1 MNRKR
6 KATTLRAELTRS
18 AIPRYLQLASLF
30 RRRIQ
35 GGEWQQGAQ
44 IPTVDQLSGE
54 YGVAR
59 ATMRQALGLLEAEG
73 LISRFRAKGTF
84 VTEQPQDR
92 LWLDVETDWKGLLTS
107 RRGTQIEILLDEP
120 KSVPTLVPHPIGELA
135 SSYRHLRRRHWREK
149 VPFLLA
155 DLFIDNSLKGK
166 IPENAFSTLTAL
178 KLVTNIAGTRI
189 GDVRQTLTVG
199 MADFETAELMN
210 LALNE
215 PVAYVSRTAVDQRGR
230 IVMISNGIYRG
241 DLIRVDTRLKKP

>member
-1 MNRKR
+1 M
-6 KATTLRAELTRS
+6 RAELTRS
-18 AIPRYLQLASLF
+18 AIPRYLQLATLF

-35 GGEWQQGAQ
+35 GGEWQLGSQ
-44 IPTVDQLSGE
+44 IPTVDELCEE

-84 VTEQPQDR
+84 VNERPQDR
-92 LWLDVETDWKGLLTS
+92 LWLEVETDWKGLLTS
-107 RRGTQIEILLDEP
+107 RRGTRIEILIDEQRSAP
-120 KSVPTLVPHPIGELA
+120 AVVPHAIGEIA

-155 DLFIDNSLKGK
+155 DLYIDNNLKGK
-166 IPENAFSTLTAL
+166 IPENAYSTLTAL
-178 KLVTNIAGTRI
+178 RLVTNIPGTRI
-189 GDVRQTLTVG
+189 VDARQTLTIG
-199 MADFETAELMN
+199 TADLETAKLMN

-241 DLIRVDTRLKKP
+241 DLVRVDTRLKEP